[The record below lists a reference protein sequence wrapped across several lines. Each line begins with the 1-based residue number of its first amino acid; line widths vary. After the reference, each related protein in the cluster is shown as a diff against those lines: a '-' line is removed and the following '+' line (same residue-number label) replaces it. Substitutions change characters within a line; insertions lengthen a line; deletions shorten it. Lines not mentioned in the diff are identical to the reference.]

1 MSHSFL
7 LKVFGGKIETI
18 HHGQEVIAK
27 LGSDSDQKTVRG
39 KICINY
45 KKDSSYRCSYD
56 SNKRLV
62 CFWVCS
68 NEKDGCSD
76 AHDKF
81 EYEFSWVVNVDPTTH
96 EISSEDCKWI
106 KLVHEDKK
114 VPVPA
119 PKPTKTINPDV
130 DDDPMPENWEPSE
143 KDLIFFK

>member
-18 HHGQEVIAK
+18 YHGQEVIAK
-27 LGSDSDQKTVRG
+27 LGSSSDQKTVRG

-45 KKDSSYRCSYD
+45 KKDPSHRSSYD
-56 SNKRLV
+56 PVKRIT

-81 EYEFSWVVNVDPTTH
+81 EYEYSWVVDINPETH
-96 EISSEDCKWI
+96 EISSDDCIWI
-106 KLVHEDKK
+106 KLINEDKK
-114 VPVPA
+114 TTSSP
-119 PKPTKTINPDV
+119 PKSEKTTNPDI